1 MISGV
6 WLCSFLTSRY
16 VSSVFHNKGS
26 YIGLEEEGA
35 FECVCVCV
43 VLVLFETSIKIINLL
58 LPKFE
63 VVEMLQSTYISL
75 WSSYSFLIWLEIFI
89 KFGQG
94 QLWGKD

>member
-1 MISGV
+1 MILGV
-6 WLCSFLTSRY
+6 WLCSFWPVGMFPLFSKIKAVTLVWKKKEHLS
-16 VSSVFHNKGS
+16 
-26 YIGLEEEGA
+26 
-35 FECVCVCV
+35 VCVCV
-43 VLVLFETSIKIINLL
+43 VLVLFETSIKITNLL